1 MENKEK
7 KYEVQYRSGKKE
19 ILVEEKVPEYSPSF
33 NHLVRNL
40 KIGEEMYE
48 MTEGVII
55 KRIK

>member
-1 MENKEK
+1 MEKQF
-7 KYEVQYRSGKKE
+7 EVSYKNGKKE
-19 ILVEEKVPEYSPSF
+19 ILTEDRLPTFSAMFNMQVEG
-33 NHLVRNL
+33 L